1 MHIHET
7 MHSHKYTAA
16 RKKPS
21 HSNTRL
27 LVSTVPVSFITV
39 SSYYT
44 NWINSSYSQQSE
56 LLPIVC
62 LLFTWRIQT
71 RSFLP
76 LYSITR
82 QGDPRKTTW
91 HISVD
96 MQRLPNIWYHTLLQR
111 EQMSHQA
118 VPLVLKSI
126 LAHRRSVSCPVCVV
140 HLNRHV
146 RKYVMWKVCLLKCAS
161 LIMVFPFIS
170 VPPPSSPSLHHP
182 LMKTVPLWGGM
193 LCH

>member
-62 LLFTWRIQT
+62 LLFTWRDSDPKFSALVFNHQT
-71 RSFLP
+71 RRPQKNDMTYFCGHAASAKYMVSHFTAARADESSSRPTGSQIHLSTQTFCFLP
-76 LYSITR
+76 CMCCALKQTR
-82 QGDPRKTTW
+82 Q
-91 HISVD
+91 
-96 MQRLPNIWYHTLLQR
+96 
-111 EQMSHQA
+111 
-118 VPLVLKSI
+118 
-126 LAHRRSVSCPVCVV
+126 
-140 HLNRHV
+140 
-146 RKYVMWKVCLLKCAS
+146 KVCNVKS
-161 LIMVFPFIS
+161 VFAQ
-170 VPPPSSPSLHHP
+170 V
-182 LMKTVPLWGGM
+182 
-193 LCH
+193 C